1 MRPRSTVSIHRPR
14 RLGLAALM
22 GALALAPAA
31 TVAAGPATP
40 LSPPPVATPATAGE
54 AVLATF
60 SGKVKGIVLL
70 TERSGGRIRIEAT
83 LTGVPGGTVRLV
95 ASPDGCE
102 VTLPMA
108 ERSFSLP
115 FSPIR
120 WVRTTVSGLL
130 EEEGI
135 WYYRSIRLVKPG
147 SPNRQL
153 ACRQVR
159 YLLPPSSAP
168 AAFELSNVLI
178 TSYAVAGGVR
188 GMIATGPGTFD
199 PVPLHAVI
207 ARRAAGATYRLVGS
221 SAPCGSSHQ
230 ANETVF
236 DRTFPASGAIT
247 RGITAIDDWE
257 TLASFRIFRG
267 TGFSQQ
273 VRCIQDGVK
282 AFEEIV

>member
-1 MRPRSTVSIHRPR
+1 MRPRSTASIHRPR
-14 RLGLAALM
+14 RLGLIALLS
-22 GALALAPAA
+22 AVSLVPAA

-40 LSPPPVATPATAGE
+40 PSAPASTAPAAAGQ

-60 SGKVKGIVLL
+60 AGSVKGIVLL
-70 TERSGGRIRIEAT
+70 TERDGGKIRIETA

-108 ERSFSLP
+108 ERALSLP

-153 ACRQVR
+153 ACKQVR
-159 YLLPPSSAP
+159 YLLPPSSP
-168 AAFELSNVLI
+168 TAAFAVSQVLI
-178 TSYAVAGGVR
+178 SSYAVAGGVR
-188 GMIATGPGTFD
+188 GMIATGPGSFD
-199 PVPLHAVI
+199 PVPLSAVI
-207 ARRAAGATYRLVGS
+207 LRRAAGATYRLVGS
-221 SAPCGSSHQ
+221 SAPCGTSHQ

-247 RGITAIDDWE
+247 KGITAMDDWE
-257 TLASFRIFRG
+257 AIASFRIFRG
-267 TGFSQQ
+267 AGFSQQ
-273 VRCIQDGVK
+273 VRCLQDGVK